1 MRHKRV
7 SLADQCGTAAC
18 EGSASQEAGNVCARS
33 GAIAVVVLV
42 EAMVE
47 SVGLKGGG
55 RGR

>member
-33 GAIAVVVLV
+33 GAIAVVVLE